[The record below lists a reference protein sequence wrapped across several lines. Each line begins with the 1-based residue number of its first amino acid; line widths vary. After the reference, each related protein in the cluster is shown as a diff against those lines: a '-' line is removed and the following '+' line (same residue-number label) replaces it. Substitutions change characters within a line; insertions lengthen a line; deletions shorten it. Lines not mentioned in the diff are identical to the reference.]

1 MVFEIYKNKLQ
12 NSPWKEKKN
21 NLRNNGILKTERY
34 ENDLFNFKSYV
45 IQLKSRGKCIAPEEN
60 VSTPEKLKIARPMI
74 QIKAF

>member
-1 MVFEIYKNKLQ
+1 M
-12 NSPWKEKKN
+12 
-21 NLRNNGILKTERY
+21 LKTERY

-74 QIKAF
+74 QIKAFWRNQTMDRIRREPSINETESKGTIK